1 MVPYNEGI
9 ELNTAAININE
20 TSEMA
25 QSPPTALEPLTNIS
39 IWDECFVNLM
49 VWLTAGGQKFGHGAE
64 NRKNSEHSPN
74 KHTGKVWN
82 EQNEN
87 LFS

>member
-1 MVPYNEGI
+1 MVPYSEGI
-9 ELNTAAININE
+9 ELNTTAMNTKDI
-20 TSEMA
+20 SEMA
-25 QSPPTALEPLTNIS
+25 QSLPTALESLKNIS
-39 IWDECFVNLM
+39 IWDECFVNLI
-49 VWLTAGGQKFGHGAE
+49 VWLTAGGQKFGHGA
-64 NRKNSEHSPN
+64 KNLKISEHSPN